1 MTLYDDFKNMLKDLN
16 NNKNKNKDHYIK
28 KYNSLY
34 TSSENLFN
42 KIYENKCNSSDIE
55 IISTMLKLKEKKDK
69 GSIDKLSADKKIGN
83 ILCDTYVKPMLKK
96 DNK

>member
-1 MTLYDDFKNMLKDLN
+1 MALYNDFKKIFEELN
-16 NNKNKNKDHYIK
+16 NNNKKNKDYYIK
-28 KYNSLY
+28 KYNNLY

-42 KIYENKCNSSDIE
+42 KIYENKCNSADIE

>member
-16 NNKNKNKDHYIK
+16 NNKNKNKDRYIK

>member
-16 NNKNKNKDHYIK
+16 NNKNKNKDHYIN
-28 KYNSLY
+28 KYNNLY
-34 TSSENLFN
+34 NSSENLFN
-42 KIYENKCNSSDIE
+42 KIYENKCNSNDIE

-69 GSIDKLSADKKIGN
+69 GTIDKLSADKKIGN